1 MPNNRAAITHMV
13 GSTKGLTGK
22 RAFTLI
28 ELLVVI
34 AVMGLMMGFIGLT
47 LLGGGGEE
55 LGSAQREVLGLV
67 QQARTRAALSGAET
81 RLIVNAME
89 EDLDKYHRYVELVVK
104 DTCATTNE
112 TSWLV
117 MGEGRTLPDG
127 VFFVPEDDDFCE
139 VPGEWKEDAYTI
151 WSSVEDDFRLKDTF
165 KGERE
170 EGGDTKFRYLAF
182 SSMGSVVYPPASGG
196 GGGVQPPPRLVLAN
210 GNPNPT
216 STGKPIRFIDPD
228 TIAGILMRRFGGVA
242 VLNPEDFKSR

>member
-1 MPNNRAAITHMV
+1 MPNNREAISHMV
-13 GSTKGLTGK
+13 GSTKALTGK

-67 QQARTRAALSGAET
+67 QQARPRAALSGAET

-89 EDLDKYHRYVELVVK
+89 EDLEKYHRYVELVVK

-112 TSWLV
+112 ANWLV
-117 MGEGRTLPDG
+117 MGEGTTLPDG
-127 VFFVPEDDDFCE
+127 VFFVPENDSFCE
-139 VPGEWKEDAYTI
+139 VSEEWKEDAYTV
-151 WSSVEDDFRLKDTF
+151 WSDNEDDFRLMDTF
-165 KGERE
+165 KGERK
-170 EGGDTKFRYLAF
+170 EGGSTKFRYLAF
-182 SSMGSVVYPPASGG
+182 SSMGSVVYPSASG

-210 GNPNPT
+210 GNLNPT
-216 STGKPIRFIDPD
+216 ATGKPIRFIDPD
-228 TIAGILMRRFGGVA
+228 TIAGILMRRFGGFA
-242 VLNPEDFKSR
+242 VLSPEDFTSP